1 MDSDGVQAP
10 QSKEPVSKDQVSRQA
25 STGKEAGLIMCSDCH
40 TVFHYIP
47 DVDLQC
53 TCCGAD
59 LHLRKPNSLN
69 RTWALLITSIIL
81 FIPAN
86 TLTIMNVITFGKD
99 DPSTIIGGVILL
111 IQLGSYS
118 VAFVVFVASVI
129 VPVFKMLG
137 ILMIL
142 LSLQYN
148 INMTDKQRIKMFR
161 FIEFIGRWSMLD
173 IFVISILAAL
183 VNINGVAVITAGAAA
198 TAFGGVVVMTMLA
211 ATSFDT
217 RLLWDCKKPAN
228 TLVAAMGQ
236 PDSIQQEVIRSHH
249 D

>member
-1 MDSDGVQAP
+1 MKDPVMQNSPQPSLQA
-10 QSKEPVSKDQVSRQA
+10 Q
-25 STGKEAGLIMCSDCH
+25 TGKEAGLVSCSDCH
-40 TVFHYIP
+40 TIYHYIP

-53 TCCGAD
+53 TCCGAE
-59 LHLRKPNSLN
+59 LHLRKPDSLN

-86 TLTIMNVITFGKD
+86 VLTIMNVASFGQD

-111 IQLGSYS
+111 IQMGSYS

-142 LSLQYN
+142 LSLKYQ
-148 INMTDKQRIKMFR
+148 INMTDRQRIKMFR

-183 VNINGVAVITAGAAA
+183 VNITGVAEITAGPAA
-198 TAFGGVVVMTMLA
+198 TAFGGVVVLTMLS

-217 RLLWDCKKPAN
+217 RLLWDCKKTDNAD
-228 TLVAAMGQ
+228 AAFIDQ
-236 PDSIQQEVIRSHH
+236 PDNLQQEVELSHH
-249 D
+249 E